1 MKILILQ
8 FICCLGGAF
17 GFGMIFRI
25 KNDKMLVAVLG
36 GGISG
41 FVYLYL
47 LYKTGNKF
55 LSCFVAAA
63 LSAFYAE
70 IMARICKAPVTL
82 FTIPALI
89 PLIPGGSLYYTME
102 NLVQKNNKLL
112 REKAIE
118 TVMFVLAIVLGITV
132 VIMVLD
138 LFSLIMKKC
147 GYRRIK

>member
-1 MKILILQ
+1 MKMIFLQ
-8 FICCLGGAF
+8 FLCCLGGAY
-17 GFGMIFRI
+17 GFCEIFRV
-25 KNDKMLVAVLG
+25 KKDKMFVAVIG

-47 LYKTGNKF
+47 TAVTNNKF
-55 LSCFVAAA
+55 LSCLIAAA

-70 IMARICKAPVTL
+70 VMARVCKAPVTI

-102 NLVQKNNKLL
+102 NLVQKNNNML

-118 TVMFVLAIVLGITV
+118 TTMFILAIVLGITII
-132 VIMVLD
+132 IMVLD
-138 LFSLIMKKC
+138 IFSLIMKKMKQQK
-147 GYRRIK
+147 IK